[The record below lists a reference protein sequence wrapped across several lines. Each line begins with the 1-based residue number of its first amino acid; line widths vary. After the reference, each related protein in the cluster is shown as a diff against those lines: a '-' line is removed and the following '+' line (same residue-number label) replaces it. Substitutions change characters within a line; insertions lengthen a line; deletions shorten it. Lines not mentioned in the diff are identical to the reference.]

1 MPNCARIRLNM
12 ERRGVH
18 QDVANW
24 GVSPISHFLAENFDK
39 IADTENIL
47 NKLEEAKIYTSYLLD
62 VIASKHG
69 IDKAKLGSIEI
80 NIVHRRTDEQE
91 CEVAFDEPE
100 LSKIK
105 NLLDKEF
112 GHEVT
117 RRLTISL
124 SDGSEI

>member
-1 MPNCARIRLNM
+1 MLHCARIPLNM
-12 ERRGVH
+12 ERQRIH
-18 QDVANW
+18 PEIADW
-24 GVSPISHFLAENFDK
+24 GVSPISHFLVESFDK
-39 IADTENIL
+39 IVDTENIL
-47 NKLEEAKIYTSYLLD
+47 NKLEEAKIYTNYLLD

-69 IDKAKLGSIEI
+69 VDKDKLSSIEI

-91 CEVAFDEPE
+91 CEVAFDEPK
-100 LSKIK
+100 LSEIK

-124 SDGSEI
+124 SDRSEI